1 MEPVEQTGLQSEV
14 FRAHRAEN
22 QPECLPTAYKPQLI
36 TRRSLVQVQPPQP
49 NKKGTSDFPGCFCFR
64 NYDGKNDLPHSD
76 PVFRGTP
83 ENCSPQGRF
92 PHKRPLPCC
101 EKGGRNGESTA
112 LRLLTQKPMKPWF
125 HRFFSFCPESLL
137 THTLTQTRKGP
148 VRFRKRPRGHSPSH
162 QLPAAGLWWSHG
174 HRCPG

>member
-1 MEPVEQTGLQSEV
+1 MEPVEQTGLQSVV
-14 FRAHRAEN
+14 FRAGRVGN
-22 QPECLPTAYKPQLI
+22 QPKCLSTAYKPQLI

-49 NKKGTSDFPGCFCFR
+49 NKKGTPDFPGCFCFR

-101 EKGGRNGESTA
+101 EKGGPNGESTA
-112 LRLLTQKPMKPWF
+112 LRSLTQKPMKPWF
-125 HRFFSFCPESLL
+125 HRFFFLSGVAPDPYSDPDAERSGTIQKAPERTFPITS
-137 THTLTQTRKGP
+137 
-148 VRFRKRPRGHSPSH
+148 
-162 QLPAAGLWWSHG
+162 AACRRAAVVTWA
-174 HRCPG
+174 

>member
-1 MEPVEQTGLQSEV
+1 MEPVEQTGLQSVV
-14 FRAHRAEN
+14 FRIHRAGN

-83 ENCSPQGRF
+83 ENCSPQGWF

-101 EKGGRNGESTA
+101 EKRKTEQEVHTTPIAHS
-112 LRLLTQKPMKPWF
+112 KPDETVVSSG
-125 HRFFSFCPESLL
+125 FSFCPESLL
-137 THTLTQTRKGP
+137 TYILTQTQKGP
-148 VRFRKRPRGHSPSH
+148 ERFRKRPRGHSPSH
-162 QLPAAGLWWSHG
+162 QPPAAEQWWSHE
-174 HRCPG
+174 RKCPE

>member
-1 MEPVEQTGLQSEV
+1 MEPMERTGPESVV
-14 FRAHRAEN
+14 FRVHRAGS

-49 NKKGTSDFPGCFCFR
+49 NKKGTPDFPGCFCFR

-76 PVFRGTP
+76 PIFRGTP

-101 EKGGRNGESTA
+101 EKRGTERGVRSVPIAHSKTDETVVSSV
-112 LRLLTQKPMKPWF
+112 
-125 HRFFSFCPESLL
+125 FSFCPESLL
-137 THTLTQTRKGP
+137 THILTQTRKGSE
-148 VRFRKRPRGHSPSH
+148 RFRKRPRGHSPSH
-162 QLPAAGLWWSHG
+162 RLPAAGQWWSHG
-174 HRCPG
+174 HRCPE